1 VRNAPILPSHALI
14 AHLSDLHMLEGRP
27 AQTRSVLELSMRFA
41 AFGQALSPKARVARL
56 AAALRAAQDAG
67 AVHLVVTGDLT
78 ELGTTAQFEALAEVL
93 SDARIDPDRVTLVPG
108 NHDAYTR
115 ADAWQRA
122 LEGPLFRFRRS
133 SACGEGSIVER
144 ARAFF
149 LPVDVAC
156 HQHFTRA
163 AGELTPRAADAL
175 EARVAD
181 LSGRGRPVVIVLHH
195 SPIAHRPRA
204 WQWLHGLRGGERI
217 LDLLA
222 RFPDVHVLHGHLHH
236 EVELSL
242 DARRPRIFGAPAV
255 VDDPERAPR
264 VRLYE
269 SAGSCLRSRSEPK
282 RRGRG
287 LLAA

>member
-1 VRNAPILPSHALI
+1 MRNAPILPSSALI

-27 AQTRSVLELSMRFA
+27 RGRSVLELGMRFA
-41 AFGQALSPKARVARL
+41 AFGQALGARARMGRL

-67 AVHLVVTGDLT
+67 AEHLVVTGDLT
-78 ELGTTAQFEALAEVL
+78 EVGTPAQFETLAEVL
-93 SDARIDPDRVTLVPG
+93 ADARIDPDRVTLVPG

-122 LEGPLFRFRRS
+122 LEGPLARYRRS
-133 SACGEGSIVER
+133 SACGEGSVVER
-144 ARAFF
+144 ARAFL

-156 HQHFTRA
+156 HQHITRA
-163 AGELTPRAADAL
+163 AGELTARAADAL
-175 EARVAD
+175 EAMVSD

-217 LDLLA
+217 VDLLA
-222 RFPDVHVLHGHLHH
+222 RFPDLHVLHGHLHH
-236 EVELSL
+236 EVEVSL
-242 DARRPRIFGAPAV
+242 DSRRPRIFGAPAV
-255 VDDPERAPR
+255 IDDRERAPR

-269 SAGSCLRSRSEPK
+269 SAGSCLRARDVATG
-282 RRGRG
+282 RGRRR
-287 LLAA
+287 AAA